1 MTDKE
6 SVLANEP
13 KLRIEYFSDTDTLV
27 FTAEGK
33 AGSNGETVGRNEV
46 GYVVAFT
53 DDEGDITGVTI
64 ERAAKLLG
72 PYLTSG
78 GVLI

>member
-1 MTDKE
+1 MTNKE
-6 SVLANEP
+6 SVLADEP
-13 KLRIEYFSDTDTLV
+13 KLKVEYFPDTDTLV

-53 DDEGDITGVTI
+53 DDEGDVIGVTL
-64 ERAAKLLG
+64 EHASKLLG
-72 PYLTSG
+72 PYLYPSA
-78 GVLI
+78 

>member
-1 MTDKE
+1 MTNKE

-13 KLRIEYFSDTDTLV
+13 NLKVEYFPDTDTLV

-33 AGSNGETVGRNEV
+33 AGSNGETVGRNGV

-53 DDEGDITGVTI
+53 DDEGDITGVTL
-64 ERAAKLLG
+64 EHATELLR
-72 PYLTSG
+72 PYLCPSA
-78 GVLI
+78 